1 MSVMPKKILVA
12 VDGSKDAALATR
24 AAIDI
29 SNKTGAQLHVVHAWR
44 RPQAPSLARPG
55 LAYPSQE
62 AISYSDTLQ
71 QEAEELLEEQVR
83 LTRDAGGSVV
93 EAHLREGR
101 PADEVAG
108 LAEEL
113 EADLVVVGSR
123 GIGTIERL
131 TTGSVSEGI
140 VHLAPCPVLVMRG
153 GEEAWPPSDIVIG
166 DDSSKEAR
174 RAGELAAGLGQL
186 FGASALLVRAYSF
199 PRARSVS
206 ARVAAMQVADEGLQK
221 GKEALEER
229 AEELESILGR
239 RPQIR
244 FVAGDAAAV
253 IQKVAEEGG
262 KPALVAVGSRGL
274 DATRR
279 FVLGSVSTDTLRAVR
294 GPVLILPPSEDMV
307 R

>member
-12 VDGSKDAALATR
+12 VDGSKDATLATR

-29 SNKTGAQLHVVHAWR
+29 SNKTGAELHIVHAWR
-44 RPQAPSLARPG
+44 RPQAPPLARPG

-62 AISYSDTLQ
+62 AIGYSETLQ
-71 QEAEELLEEQVR
+71 QEAEVLLEEQVR
-83 LTRDAGGSVV
+83 LTRDTGGGVA

-101 PADEVAG
+101 PADEVAA

-123 GIGTIERL
+123 GIGTVKRL
-131 TTGSVSEGI
+131 VTGSVSEGI

-153 GEEAWPPSDIVIG
+153 GEEAWPPNDIVVG
-166 DDSSKEAR
+166 DDSSKEAG
-174 RAGELAAGLGQL
+174 RAGELAAGLGPL
-186 FGASALLVRAYSF
+186 FGASVLLVRAHSL

-206 ARVAAMQVADEGLQK
+206 ARVAVQMADEGLQK
-221 GKEALEER
+221 GKEALKKR
-229 AEELESILGR
+229 AEELDSILGR
-239 RPQIR
+239 QPQIS

-253 IQKVAEEGG
+253 IQKVAEEEG

-279 FVLGSVSTDTLRAVR
+279 FVLGSVSTDTLRAV
-294 GPVLILPPSEDMV
+294 GTPVLIVPPSEDMA

>member
-1 MSVMPKKILVA
+1 
-12 VDGSKDAALATR
+12 
-24 AAIDI
+24 
-29 SNKTGAQLHVVHAWR
+29 
-44 RPQAPSLARPG
+44 
-55 LAYPSQE
+55 
-62 AISYSDTLQ
+62 
-71 QEAEELLEEQVR
+71 
-83 LTRDAGGSVV
+83 
-93 EAHLREGR
+93 
-101 PADEVAG
+101 
-108 LAEEL
+108 
-113 EADLVVVGSR
+113 
-123 GIGTIERL
+123 
-131 TTGSVSEGI
+131 
-140 VHLAPCPVLVMRG
+140 
-153 GEEAWPPSDIVIG
+153 
-166 DDSSKEAR
+166 
-174 RAGELAAGLGQL
+174 
-186 FGASALLVRAYSF
+186 
-199 PRARSVS
+199 
-206 ARVAAMQVADEGLQK
+206 MQVADEGLQK